1 MTKSIKNKIP
11 SRITDWPKNERPRE
25 RLMRNGVTRIS
36 PEEKKLILKAKGDL
50 SFADWLVK
58 MAKEVL
64 GK

>member
-25 RLMRNGVTRIS
+25 RLTRNGATRVTA
-36 PEEKKLILKAKGDL
+36 EEKELIDKAKGDL

-58 MAKEVL
+58 MAKKVL